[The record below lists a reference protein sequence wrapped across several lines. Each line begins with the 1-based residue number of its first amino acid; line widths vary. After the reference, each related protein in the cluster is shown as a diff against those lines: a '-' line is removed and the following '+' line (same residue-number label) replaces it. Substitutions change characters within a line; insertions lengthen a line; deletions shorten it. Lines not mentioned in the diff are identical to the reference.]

1 MMQLLYGIL
10 LMFLFAG
17 CKDKETNAQCT
28 YCCDEFYKKLEV
40 KKSFF
45 LVAVDRSGSVP
56 NSHAAPIH
64 NFVIKNI
71 INSADYGFGSKF
83 FSSVFASDASA
94 VSWNSPHHEISPVIV
109 PEGIQKKLETETTKG
124 CRDAQKY
131 IDAEISKMNAAP
143 MNFLRHTFNQQ
154 LPSGL
159 KNSRTK
165 VLSVIK
171 SMMEWSELNAKS
183 SAKLITF
190 FVTDYKFSDFK
201 KVQEFLKG
209 KRFINVTVVQTHP
222 TDNISSGPR
231 SEFLKLLKAH
241 GIEVVTQ

>member
-1 MMQLLYGIL
+1 MMKLIFGIL

-17 CKDKETNAQCT
+17 CKDRETNAQCN
-28 YCCDEFYKKLEV
+28 YCCDEFYKKLET

-56 NSHAAPIH
+56 NSHTVPIH

-71 INSADYGFGSKF
+71 INSPAYGFGSKF

-94 VSWNSPHHEISPVIV
+94 VSWNSPHHEISPLTI
-109 PEGIQKKLETETTKG
+109 PKEIKKKLETETTKG
-124 CRDAQKY
+124 CKDAQKF
-131 IDAEISKMNAAP
+131 IDAEMSKMNSSP
-143 MNFLRHTFNQQ
+143 TSFLRQTFNQQ

-159 KNSRTK
+159 KNNRTK

-171 SMMEWSELNAKS
+171 SMMEWSEFNANS

-201 KVQEFLKG
+201 NVQDYLKG
-209 KRFINVTVVQTHP
+209 KRLRNVTVVQTHP

-231 SEFLKLLKAH
+231 GEFLNLLKAH
-241 GIEVVTQ
+241 GVLVLTQ